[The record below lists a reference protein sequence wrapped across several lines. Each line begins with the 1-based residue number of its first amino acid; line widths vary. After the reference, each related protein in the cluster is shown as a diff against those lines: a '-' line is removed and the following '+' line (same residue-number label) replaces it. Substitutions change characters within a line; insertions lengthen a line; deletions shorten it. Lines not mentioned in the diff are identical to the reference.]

1 MRVEDGGEKNE
12 TQPGDVIVLD
22 LVLYRGKWFNGR
34 KQGTCRFFLC
44 YRNYC
49 LPRFPKPIVQNKSN
63 VFDTRLHLHSGS
75 SRLSAN
81 DILRSSQFLSG
92 CFFTGA
98 FGEGNFCDLLSYGS
112 LFYYHKRFCLICEKP
127 QKSFENQHNWLI
139 GNVKYFDCI
148 TGSSFTSEWKAASSL
163 TTESESKSAKWEKKN
178 AAENKKLY
186 EGIWSMGSVYTSEG
200 AEDPDDPDSLHG
212 EGKYCVRDS
221 LKIKDSKTVDFAGGD
236 WIDIKDGLPGRMM
249 RLFKVCC
256 LTL

>member
-1 MRVEDGGEKNE
+1 MRVDDGNKEKE
-12 TQPGDVIVLD
+12 TQPDDVIVLD
-22 LVLYRGKWFNGR
+22 LVLYKGKWFNGR

-49 LPRFPKPIVQNKSN
+49 LPRFSTIKKESN
-63 VFDTRLHLHSGS
+63 GFDTRLHLSSGS

-127 QKSFENQHNWLI
+127 QASSENQHNWLL

-148 TGSSFTSEWKAASSL
+148 TGSSFTSEWKAA
-163 TTESESKSAKWEKKN
+163 
-178 AAENKKLY
+178 ENQKLY
-186 EGIWSMGSVYTSEG
+186 EGIWSMGSVYS
-200 AEDPDDPDSLHG
+200 HG
-212 EGKYCVRDS
+212 EGKYCVRES

>member
-1 MRVEDGGEKNE
+1 M
-12 TQPGDVIVLD
+12 IVLD
-22 LVLYRGKWFNGR
+22 LVLYKGKWFNGR

-49 LPRFPKPIVQNKSN
+49 LPKFSKTIIEEESN
-63 VFDTRLHLHSGS
+63 VFQLHYKHSGS
-75 SRLSAN
+75 SRLSVN

-98 FGEGNFCDLLSYGS
+98 FGKGNFCDVLSYGS
-112 LFYYHKRFCLICEKP
+112 LFYYHKGFCLICEKP
-127 QKSFENQHNWLI
+127 QNSSEEQHNWLL

-163 TTESESKSAKWEKKN
+163 TTESEWKSAEREKKN
-178 AAENKKLY
+178 AAENQKLY

-200 AEDPDDPDSLHG
+200 PDHPDLHG
-212 EGKYCVRDS
+212 EGKYCVRES
-221 LKIKDSKTVDFAGGD
+221 LKIKDSKTVDFAGED

>member
-1 MRVEDGGEKNE
+1 MRVDDGNKEKE
-12 TQPGDVIVLD
+12 TQPDDVIVLD
-22 LVLYRGKWFNGR
+22 LVLYKGKWFNGR

-49 LPRFPKPIVQNKSN
+49 LPRFSTIKKESN
-63 VFDTRLHLHSGS
+63 GFDTRLHLSSGR

-98 FGEGNFCDLLSYGS
+98 FGKGNFCDLLSYGS

-127 QKSFENQHNWLI
+127 QNSSEEQHNWLL

-163 TTESESKSAKWEKKN
+163 TTESESKSAASEKKN
-178 AAENKKLY
+178 AAENQKLY

-200 AEDPDDPDSLHG
+200 PDDPDLQFLHG
-212 EGKYCVRDS
+212 QGKYCVRES
-221 LKIKDSKTVDFAGGD
+221 LKIKDSKTVDFAGED